1 MAENEKKIVVC
12 KTARRAHSQKSTAE
26 VGIYCGNVWK
36 KRTKIG
42 KLALTTYSFL
52 LKENICELFHFYI
65 YKKIFF
71 FLPVCMVIEI
81 ADKSDMQVTFFS
93 QRVRKCLCELR
104 CLCRPDLAPKKGQ
117 NKAFPFP
124 LPLPPGKIIF
134 SSVPGWMYPEP
145 FQILE
150 LVRILG
156 GEQMASEIKNKF
168 LYYWILKI

>member
-1 MAENEKKIVVC
+1 MLTNNFVVSIKSFHPLENFRINGHIYILWVC
-12 KTARRAHSQKSTAE
+12 ST
-26 VGIYCGNVWK
+26 WPDQ
-36 KRTKIG
+36 
-42 KLALTTYSFL
+42 
-52 LKENICELFHFYI
+52 NIN
-65 YKKIFF
+65 F

-81 ADKSDMQVTFFS
+81 ADKSGMHVTLFS

-124 LPLPPGKIIF
+124 LPVPPGKITF

-156 GEQMASEIKNKF
+156 GEQMASEIQKKKILDFGKSKN
-168 LYYWILKI
+168 

>member
-1 MAENEKKIVVC
+1 MIYFTAHTFKCVCHCIRTMFRVLGVYNFEKNTHK
-12 KTARRAHSQKSTAE
+12 
-26 VGIYCGNVWK
+26 
-36 KRTKIG
+36 
-42 KLALTTYSFL
+42 
-52 LKENICELFHFYI
+52 NISELFHFYI

-124 LPLPPGKIIF
+124 LPLPPGKITF

-156 GEQMASEIKNKF
+156 GEQMASEIKNKS
-168 LYYWILKI
+168 LYVLTIYWILKT